1 MAGEVL
7 MNFSSI
13 RIVALASIFAVP
25 ALAQTAPCDPIGSL
39 GGSVAKAQFS
49 IERATAAVQAG
60 NSAIR
65 DLQDVI
71 KALADNQ
78 TDHPLAR
85 NYILGEAYILMLTQ
99 PGIRI
104 ESPRS
109 ALGLTTNPTGIIN
122 IFASA
127 DSAFTVVET
136 MAPACVGLINQW
148 RQHKP
153 WVNTLN
159 AAFNALNAANL
170 DSAEFY
176 AKRALLID
184 HRAPYA
190 YSVLG
195 SVAAQRKDM
204 ATANDYWSKALT
216 AAGSDTTYADVKQKI
231 MFEIAV
237 ASSNAASSA
246 SAADKARLAREAIK
260 NWQSY
265 LAVSTED
272 YSMAETVDRLA
283 TLYKTAGDSASIP
296 NIYGAM
302 LANPGK
308 YGENTLIHAGVAAT
322 KGGHPKDAVT
332 LFDAARLINPYSR
345 DALYNLSLA
354 YFGTDQPEKMFP
366 LVKQIVA
373 MDPNNP
379 DDQLLYA
386 FAYQSLYKTN
396 SKNAKLKR
404 IYTDSL
410 VYFNGLS
417 ENLPIKVAVTDFL
430 RGDKETT
437 LGGTIENRSATPKS
451 YMLSVEFLDKTGAVV
466 ASQDVAV
473 GPVAAKATQKFKLTV
488 PKGGV
493 YGFRYK
499 PIS

>member
-1 MAGEVL
+1 MT
-7 MNFSSI
+7 FSSI
-13 RIVALASIFAVP
+13 RIVALASILALP
-25 ALAQTAPCDPIGSL
+25 ALAQTPACDPIGNV
-39 GGSVAKAQFS
+39 GGSIAKAQFS
-49 IERATAAVQAG
+49 IERATVAVQAG
-60 NSAIR
+60 NNATR
-65 DLQDVI
+65 DLQNVI
-71 KALADNQ
+71 KALADDKTEN
-78 TDHPLAR
+78 PLAR

-99 PGIRI
+99 PGVKI

-127 DSAFTVVET
+127 DSAFTIVET
-136 MAPACVGLINQW
+136 MAPACIGLINQW

-153 WVNTLN
+153 WANTLN
-159 AAFNALNAANL
+159 AAFNALNADNF

-176 AKRALLID
+176 AKRALLIER
-184 HRAPYA
+184 RAPYA

-204 ATANDYWSKALT
+204 STANDYWSKALV
-216 AAGSDTTYADVKQKI
+216 AAGSDTTYADVKLKI
-231 MFEIAV
+231 MYEIAS
-237 ASSNAASSA
+237 ASSNAVTSA
-246 SAADKARLAREAIK
+246 PAADKARLAREAIK
-260 NWQSY
+260 NWQTY
-265 LAVSTED
+265 MALSTDD
-272 YSMAETVDRLA
+272 YRIAESVDRLA
-283 TLYKTAGDSASIP
+283 TLYKAAGDSASTP
-296 NIYGAM
+296 TIYAAM

-308 YGENTLIHAGVAAT
+308 YGENTLLHAGIAAT
-322 KGGHPKDAVT
+322 KSGHQKDAIT
-332 LFDAARLINPYSR
+332 LFEAARLMNPYSR
-345 DALYNLSLA
+345 DALYNLALT

-366 LVKQIVA
+366 IVKEIVA
-373 MDPNNP
+373 IDPNNP

-386 FAYQSLYKTN
+386 YAYQSLYKAN
-396 SKNAKLKR
+396 SKNPKLKK

-410 VYFNGLS
+410 VYFNALFD
-417 ENLPIKVAVTDFL
+417 NAPVKVAVTDFF

-451 YMLSVEFLDKTGAVV
+451 YALSMDFLDKSGAVV
-466 ASQDVAV
+466 ASQDIAV

>member
-1 MAGEVL
+1 

-13 RIVALASIFAVP
+13 RVVALASLFAVP
-25 ALAQTAPCDPIGSL
+25 ALAQAPACDPIGNL

-60 NSAIR
+60 NNATR

-71 KALADNQ
+71 KALADDKTEN
-78 TDHPLAR
+78 PLAR

-99 PGIRI
+99 PGVKI

-136 MAPACVGLINQW
+136 MAPTCVGLINQW

-159 AAFNALNAANL
+159 AAFNALNADNL

-176 AKRALLID
+176 ARRALLIE

-195 SVAAQRKDM
+195 SVAAERKDM
-204 ATANDYWSKALT
+204 ATANDYWSKALA
-216 AAGSDTTYADVKQKI
+216 AAGSDTAYADVKLKI
-231 MFEIAV
+231 MFEIAA
-237 ASSNAASSA
+237 ASSNVMSSA
-246 SAADKARLAREAIK
+246 SPADKARLAREAIK

-265 LAVSTED
+265 MAISTDD
-272 YSMAETVDRLA
+272 YRISETVDRLA
-283 TLYKTAGDSASIP
+283 ALYKAAGDSASIP
-296 NIYGAM
+296 NIYAAM

-322 KGGHPKDAVT
+322 KSGHPKDAVT
-332 LFDAARLINPYSR
+332 LFEAAKLINPYSR
-345 DALYNLSLA
+345 DALYNLALT

-366 LVKQIVA
+366 IVKDIVT

-386 FAYQSLYKTN
+386 FAYQSLYKSN
-396 SKNAKLKR
+396 SKNPKLKK

-417 ENLPIKVAVTDFL
+417 ENAPVRVAVTDFL

-437 LGGTIENRSATPKS
+437 LGGTIENRSATPKN
-451 YMLSVEFLDKTGAVV
+451 YTLSVEFLDKTGAVI
-466 ASQDVAV
+466 ASQDIAV
-473 GPVAAKATQKFKLTV
+473 GPVAPKATQKFKLTV